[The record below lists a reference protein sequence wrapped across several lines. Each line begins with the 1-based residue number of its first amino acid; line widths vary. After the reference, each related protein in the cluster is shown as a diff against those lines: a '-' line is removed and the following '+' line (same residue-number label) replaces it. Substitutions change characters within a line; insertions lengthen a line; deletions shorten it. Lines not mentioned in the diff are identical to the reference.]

1 MFEIGV
7 GDSSS
12 PSGMPIRGSRD
23 SGLDFDDVLYRE
35 AMSEM
40 DNADDYISRDYHTDY
55 SGRSP
60 SIADTIEDSVSM
72 PRKGGVQNQFTEDS
86 RSSDQTTVIEDEKP
100 EPDQWCVL
108 DIIHF
113 YVTNIHIFLFY
124 KHFTGFFFL
133 NYNATNKLLTFLI
146 YFYAFR
152 RPYDIFQVSEREF
165 EDDDYFFKEILKG
178 IRLFLYFF
186 FVIII
191 IACIVASKLSLLL
204 LTSGINKVRPPLCF
218 SFFILF

>member
-1 MFEIGV
+1 MAIIQKEPNKLQIEEKERQRKLEEEERKRKQEFEEKQRLIQREQEEQRKKKEAETKRKLEIELKTRKVSKPEKDNSLLPKSSSKMFEIGA

-72 PRKGGVQNQFTEDS
+72 PRKGGVQNQFIEDS
-86 RSSDQTTVIEDEKP
+86 RSSDQTTVIEEDKP
-100 EPDQWCVL
+100 EPDQWCVPKTTSISYTIPL
-108 DIIHF
+108 SINFVLQALH
-113 YVTNIHIFLFY
+113 L
-124 KHFTGFFFL
+124 FFL
-133 NYNATNKLLTFLI
+133 YTL
-146 YFYAFR
+146 
-152 RPYDIFQVSEREF
+152 
-165 EDDDYFFKEILKG
+165 
-178 IRLFLYFF
+178 
-186 FVIII
+186 
-191 IACIVASKLSLLL
+191 
-204 LTSGINKVRPPLCF
+204 
-218 SFFILF
+218 

>member
-60 SIADTIEDSVSM
+60 SIADTIEDDVSM
-72 PRKGGVQNQFTEDS
+72 PRKGGVQNQFIEDS
-86 RSSDQTTVIEDEKP
+86 RSSDQTTVIEEDKP
-100 EPDQWCVL
+100 EPDQWCVPKTTSISYTIPL
-108 DIIHF
+108 SIKFVLQALH
-113 YVTNIHIFLFY
+113 
-124 KHFTGFFFL
+124 FFFFIH
-133 NYNATNKLLTFLI
+133 YNATIKLLVFSFI
-146 YFYAFR
+146 FYVFR

-218 SFFILF
+218 FISF

>member
-108 DIIHF
+108 
-113 YVTNIHIFLFY
+113 TS
-124 KHFTGFFFL
+124 FTFML
-133 NYNATNKLLTFLI
+133 PISI
-146 YFYAFR
+146 YFCFT
-152 RPYDIFQVSEREF
+152 ST
-165 EDDDYFFKEILKG
+165 
-178 IRLFLYFF
+178 
-186 FVIII
+186 
-191 IACIVASKLSLLL
+191 SL
-204 LTSGINKVRPPLCF
+204 GF
-218 SFFILF
+218 SF

>member
-113 YVTNIHIFLFY
+113 YVTNIHTFLFY

-133 NYNATNKLLTFLI
+133 NYNATNKLLTFS
-146 YFYAFR
+146 Y
-152 RPYDIFQVSEREF
+152 IFMHSGVHTI
-165 EDDDYFFKEILKG
+165 FFKYQRGSLKMM
-178 IRLFLYFF
+178 I
-186 FVIII
+186 
-191 IACIVASKLSLLL
+191 
-204 LTSGINKVRPPLCF
+204 TSSRR
-218 SFFILF
+218 S

>member
-1 MFEIGV
+1 MAIIQKEPNELQIEEKERQRKLEEEERKRKQEFEEKQRLIQREQEEQRKKKEAETKQKLEIELKTRKVSKPEKDNSLLPKSSSKMFEIGV

-72 PRKGGVQNQFTEDS
+72 PRKGGVQNQFIEDS
-86 RSSDQTTVIEDEKP
+86 RSSDQTTVIEEDKP
-100 EPDQWCVL
+100 EPDQWCVPKTTSISYTIPL
-108 DIIHF
+108 SIKFVLQALH
-113 YVTNIHIFLFY
+113 
-124 KHFTGFFFL
+124 FFFL
-133 NYNATNKLLTFLI
+133 YTL
-146 YFYAFR
+146 
-152 RPYDIFQVSEREF
+152 
-165 EDDDYFFKEILKG
+165 
-178 IRLFLYFF
+178 
-186 FVIII
+186 
-191 IACIVASKLSLLL
+191 
-204 LTSGINKVRPPLCF
+204 
-218 SFFILF
+218 

>member
-72 PRKGGVQNQFTEDS
+72 PRKGGVQNQFIEDS
-86 RSSDQTTVIEDEKP
+86 RSSDQTTVIEEDKP
-100 EPDQWCVL
+100 EPDQWCVPKTTSISYTIPL
-108 DIIHF
+108 SIKFVLQALH
-113 YVTNIHIFLFY
+113 
-124 KHFTGFFFL
+124 FFFL
-133 NYNATNKLLTFLI
+133 YIIMPQLNYWCFHLFFMYSGVLTIFSKCQRGSLKMMI
-146 YFYAFR
+146 TSSR
-152 RPYDIFQVSEREF
+152 RY
-165 EDDDYFFKEILKG
+165 
-178 IRLFLYFF
+178 
-186 FVIII
+186 
-191 IACIVASKLSLLL
+191 
-204 LTSGINKVRPPLCF
+204 
-218 SFFILF
+218 